1 LTVETRTSQTEIY
14 PQGWQ
19 RSRQLEDPSA
29 TRIPSQFVWAIA
41 IVCIVPFIA
50 QLLGIDFG
58 TPGEAIVLERLPSL
72 EPHQLVDTLHRHLAG
87 SFVHTILEWSA
98 FCAAIF
104 IVLLSFLHYSIKGN
118 AMTPIIGMALFF
130 SGVMDGF
137 HTLAADRLIE
147 AVADNQNLIPFTWAI
162 CRLFNALITI
172 IGTSLLLLGTPE
184 TRRSHRQGLGFVLV
198 VSAVF
203 GIIAYGI
210 VYICATRDRLP
221 TTMFPDAIISRP
233 WDVAPLVLFAFAG
246 LVVYPQFYKRDPNPF
261 TYAVVIS
268 AIPNIAVQIYMAFG
282 STALFDSNFN
292 VAHFLKIVAYLVPLV
307 GLGWEYV
314 QTYRA
319 ETVASSKLKQSIT
332 LLNSLVDRVRHSVAL
347 TTRVAASGKQLE
359 SVISE
364 QIDSTQKVETT
375 AETMSADA
383 RSTMATMVQMQTA
396 VDELAVTADR
406 LSQNLQT
413 AANKANKIDSIIA
426 TINEVSAQTKV
437 LALNASIE
445 AARAGDR
452 GRGFAIVAREIREL
466 AGNTRSAT
474 EKIEEMLQEM
484 RSGMTDGATQM
495 QQFSRDR
502 VRELQPCLEQ
512 LDRSVAAQVKGAKQI
527 AAAMR
532 ELRRSSTRTG
542 DYFQELDSAIAQ
554 LDGAVQTLEHS
565 FYS

>member
-1 LTVETRTSQTEIY
+1 MTVETRTSQTEIY

-261 TYAVVIS
+261 TYAVVVS

-474 EKIEEMLQEM
+474 EKIEEMLQEL